1 MTYSAV
7 YCALISKR
15 LNNPISKEDCYCET
29 HHIIPKSEGGEDTPD
44 NLVNL
49 TPREHYIAHLLLWK
63 IYKDQKMASAVVMFR
78 TRSEL
83 LGIDIRNSRCYQMA
97 REHYSKWC
105 KENFSGEK
113 NPAYGQGGTFRG
125 KKHSEETKRK
135 IALANTGKK
144 FSAEHCRKI
153 SLAKKNPSDETRRKL
168 SVSSRGRKI
177 VRSSEYCRNISIR
190 QRGRKLSE
198 ETKRKIALSRKG
210 KTMSK
215 EARMK
220 MSIA

>member
-1 MTYSAV
+1 
-7 YCALISKR
+7 
-15 LNNPISKEDCYCET
+15 
-29 HHIIPKSEGGEDTPD
+29 
-44 NLVNL
+44 
-49 TPREHYIAHLLLWK
+49 
-63 IYKDQKMASAVVMFR
+63 MASAVVMFR

-113 NPAYGQGGTFRG
+113 NPAYGKGGTFRG

-135 IALANTGKK
+135 IARSHTGKK
-144 FSAEHCRKI
+144 FSVEHCRNI
-153 SLAKKNPSDETRRKL
+153 SLAKKNPSDETRRKM
-168 SVSSRGRKI
+168 SIASKGRKI
-177 VRSSEYCRNISIR
+177 VRSPEYRKNISIR
-190 QRGRKLSE
+190 QTGRKLSE
-198 ETKRKIALSRKG
+198 ETKRKISLSHKG

-220 MSIA
+220 MSISQKKRQEKLRMLRNEEN